1 MTLRLYEQHPDW
13 PIIFAS
19 ECVRMNLSALVLRL
33 YQDLA
38 EGIEYRLVG

>member
-13 PIIFAS
+13 PTIFAS
-19 ECVRMNLSALVLRL
+19 ECVRAHLNALVLRL

-38 EGIEYRLVG
+38 EGIQYRLVA